1 MSAML
6 EVRGLEVN
14 YGHIEAVR
22 GIDLDL
28 NAKEI
33 TALVGANGA
42 GKSTTLLALSG
53 LLPKASGRISF
64 EGEDIT
70 NLPPHQLVAR
80 GIVQVPEGRAILT
93 TMTVLENLELGAYR
107 RGLKN
112 VGSDLEY
119 VFNLFPRLKER
130 INGMAG
136 NLSGGE
142 QQMLAIGRA
151 LMAKPRLLLLDEP
164 SMGLAPIVVQEI
176 FRSLRA
182 INADGLTLFLVEQSV
197 RQALKIA
204 QHGYA
209 GKRRHGA
216 ERHRPRAAG
225 PSSGAGSLS
234 GRLTGSCR
242 GARGSGRAR
251 RRCLAGRLPPVRA
264 GAARQAFRPVR
275 VVPFMKPFRLAAPRA
290 VPVRTGADAK
300 AVASWLAHF

>member
-53 LLPKASGRISF
+53 LLPKARGKITF

-112 VGSDLEY
+112 VDSDLEY

-130 INGMAG
+130 ITGIAG

-151 LMAKPRLLLLDEP
+151 LMTSPKLLLLDEP
-164 SMGLAPIVVQEI
+164 SIGLAPIMVKDI
-176 FRSLRA
+176 FDKLPL
-182 INADGLTLFLVEQSV
+182 INARGITILLVEQDVHRSLSMAARGYV
-197 RQALKIA
+197 LE
-204 QHGYA
+204 HGEIVMS
-209 GKRRHGA
+209 GPGA
-216 ERHRPRAAG
+216 ELLADEGLRRAYLG
-225 PSSGAGSLS
+225 
-234 GRLTGSCR
+234 
-242 GARGSGRAR
+242 
-251 RRCLAGRLPPVRA
+251 V
-264 GAARQAFRPVR
+264 
-275 VVPFMKPFRLAAPRA
+275 
-290 VPVRTGADAK
+290 
-300 AVASWLAHF
+300 

>member
-22 GIDLDL
+22 GINLSLHAGD
-28 NAKEI
+28 I

-53 LLPKASGRISF
+53 LLPKAAGQILF

-70 NLPPHQLVAR
+70 HLAPHQLVAR

-112 VGSDLEY
+112 LDSDLEY

-130 INGMAG
+130 IQGMAG

-164 SMGLAPIVVQEI
+164 SMGLAPIVVQDI

-182 INADGLTLFLVEQSV
+182 INADGLTLFLVEQNV

-204 QHGYA
+204 QKGYVLEN
-209 GKRRHGA
+209 GA
-216 ERHRPRAAG
+216 MALE
-225 PSSGAGSLS
+225 
-234 GRLTGSCR
+234 
-242 GARGSGRAR
+242 GSGRELLGHPASWKLIWAR
-251 RRCLAGRLPPVRA
+251 DAP
-264 GAARQAFRPVR
+264 
-275 VVPFMKPFRLAAPRA
+275 AAP
-290 VPVRTGADAK
+290 T
-300 AVASWLAHF
+300 